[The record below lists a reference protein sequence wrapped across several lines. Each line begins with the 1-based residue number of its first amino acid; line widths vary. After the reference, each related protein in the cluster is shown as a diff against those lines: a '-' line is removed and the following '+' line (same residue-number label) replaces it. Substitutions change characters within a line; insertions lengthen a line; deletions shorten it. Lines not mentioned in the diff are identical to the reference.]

1 MFSFSFHYRGQV
13 ANSIFDYFS
22 TTGRFRLKDGISFH
36 MYINTAPCGDA
47 RVFSPADE
55 ANQIAPDAHPLR

>member
-1 MFSFSFHYRGQV
+1 M
-13 ANSIFDYFS
+13 ANSIFE
-22 TTGRFRLKDGISFH
+22 GRSNNRFTLRDGISFH

-55 ANQIAPDAHPLR
+55 AKTQERDAHPLR